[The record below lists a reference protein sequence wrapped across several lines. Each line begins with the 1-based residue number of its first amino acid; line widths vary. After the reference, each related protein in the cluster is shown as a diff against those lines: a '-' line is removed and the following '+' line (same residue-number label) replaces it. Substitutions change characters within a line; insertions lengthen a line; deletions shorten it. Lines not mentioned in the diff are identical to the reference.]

1 MQLQCYDDAISW
13 CEKGLAVSF
22 ITSCIYVL
30 IRLHRDSS
38 ESIHELNDEKLCFL
52 PLSLSLNACY
62 ALRSLMPGSVVA
74 SRY

>member
-30 IRLHRDSS
+30 IQLHRDSS
-38 ESIHELNDEKLCFL
+38 ESNYGINYEKLCFL
-52 PLSLSLNACY
+52 PLSLTARK
-62 ALRSLMPGSVVA
+62 A
-74 SRY
+74 